1 MRIHFIAIGGAAMH
15 NLAMAVATKA
25 GYIVTGSD
33 DEIFDPART
42 HLQEAGLLPEEMG
55 WHPEKITSDIDA
67 IILGMHAREDN
78 PELVRA
84 RELGIKIYSF
94 PEYLYEQTKDKI
106 RIVVGG
112 SHGKTSTTS
121 MILYVL
127 QHLGIEADYMVGAQI
142 EGFERMVRLSDTA
155 KYAVFEGDEYLT
167 SPLDLRSKFLWYHP
181 HVAILTGIAWDHINV
196 FPTFEGYV
204 DTFRKFVDGIEENG
218 TFIYY
223 KHDANLCEI
232 ASQARPDIQLVP
244 YEAYNNS
251 TPSYTTPHN
260 ATPFKIFGRHN
271 MENLQAAALAC
282 QQIGVKLEDFYREI
296 STFTGAS
303 NRLELI
309 DEIGTNVAYKD
320 FAHSPS
326 KLRATVNAV
335 RERYPEKQLVAA
347 MELHT
352 FSSLMADFLPQY
364 EGCMAQADVALVY
377 FNPKVIEHKRLTPIT
392 AEEVRKA
399 FGTENVEVFTD
410 SQLLQERLRSLT
422 YDNTALLMMTSGTF
436 DGVNIPEFAK
446 ELISSNKVNSKKKQA
461 KLPYTHCLNCGA
473 ELQGKYCHVCGQ
485 EATSKTPTVGAFLVE
500 YANHAF
506 IWDSNFF
513 KTLWNLISRPGYLTK
528 EFIAGK
534 FASHEHPLKLN
545 MFLLFV
551 LITLFVFFAGTEKM
565 SNSVHNLTHSESVR
579 PGIQLEFLIK
589 NGYTERINESPRDT
603 VHLLAPLFLVERYPE
618 VLSNIET
625 IEDTDGKG
633 LDKWIAVLPHVLIED
648 SIVMLDE
655 SGYYRFNQQSKA
667 GENELKMVNTVWS
680 EMVKLIA
687 KYFPLLILFTAPFL
701 AIALG
706 IVQRKSRIPRIHH
719 FIFALHYT
727 AFLELLMIC
736 IFLLHLTLSPPME
749 WLQWVMII
757 GSCVYLTIAFRNVY
771 GTTTWTMAALKALFT
786 SVVYVLIGMAIF
798 FVIFI
803 VACFI
808 TANNAMIS

>member
-25 GYIVTGSD
+25 GYVVTGSD

-196 FPTFEGYV
+196 FPTFDGYV

-223 KHDANLCEI
+223 KHDSNLCEI
-232 ASQARPDIQLVP
+232 ASQARKDIKQLP
-244 YEAYNNS
+244 YEAYQGNVNM
-251 TPSYTTPHN
+251 
-260 ATPFKIFGRHN
+260 KIFGKHN

-282 QQIGVKLEDFYREI
+282 EQIGVKSEDFYREI

-364 EGCMAQADVALVY
+364 EGCMANADVALVY

-422 YDNTALLMMTSGTF
+422 YENTALLMMTSGTF

-446 ELISSNKVNSKKKQA
+446 ELISSNKDKDNSKKDQSQI
-461 KLPYTHCLNCGA
+461 PYTHCLNCGA

-506 IWDSNFF
+506 IWDSNFL
-513 KTLWNLISRPGYLTK
+513 KTLWNLIRRPGYLTK

-551 LITLFVFFAGTEKM
+551 LITLFVFFAGTEKV
-565 SNSVHNLTHSESVR
+565 NNKVHNITNNEAVLA
-579 PGIQLEFLIK
+579 GLQLEFMIARGELD
-589 NGYTERINESPRDT
+589 TTLLSPQDT
-603 VHLLAPLFLVERYPE
+603 VQLLAPLFFANQHPGFIRC
-618 VLSNIET
+618 I
-625 IEDTDGKG
+625 DTLENTHDKG
-633 LDKWIAVLPHVLIED
+633 LDKWIAVIPHSFIED
-648 SIVMLDE
+648 SIMVEYE
-655 SGYYRFNQQSKA
+655 SGCYRLNQEIQTA
-667 GENELKMVNTVWS
+667 QNELMLVNSIAQELVD
-680 EMVKLIA
+680 LIA
-687 KYFPLLILFTAPFL
+687 RYFPLLVLFTAPFL
-701 AIALG
+701 AISLRF
-706 IVQRKSRIPRIHH
+706 VQRKNRLPRIHH

-727 AFLELLMIC
+727 AFLEVLMLC
-736 IFLLHLTLSPPME
+736 IFLLHLTLSPPMD
-749 WLQWVMII
+749 WMQWIMII
-757 GSCVYLTIAFRNVY
+757 GSCLYLTIAFREVY
-771 GTTTWTMAALKALFT
+771 GTKTWTGAALKALLT
-786 SVVYVLIGMAIF
+786 SLIYILIGLVIFLGILVVAF
-798 FVIFI
+798 FVAI
-803 VACFI
+803 
-808 TANNAMIS
+808 NNALIS

>member
-25 GYIVTGSD
+25 GYVVTGSD

-84 RELGIKIYSF
+84 RELGLKIYSF

-196 FPTFEGYV
+196 FPTFDGYV

-223 KHDANLCEI
+223 KNDSNLCEI
-232 ASQARPDIQLVP
+232 ASQARTDIQQLP
-244 YEAYNNS
+244 YEAYEP
-251 TPSYTTPHN
+251 TPNPSLKGREVGL
-260 ATPFKIFGRHN
+260 KIFGRHN

-282 QQIGVKLEDFYREI
+282 EQIGVKPEDFYREI

-364 EGCMAQADVALVY
+364 ERCMVQADKAFVY
-377 FNPKVIEHKRLTPIT
+377 FNPKVLEHKKLPPIS
-392 AEEVRKA
+392 AEEVVQA
-399 FGTENVEVFTD
+399 FGSANVEVFTD
-410 SQLLQERLRSLT
+410 SQLLQERLREIK
-422 YDNTALLMMTSGTF
+422 YQNTALLMMSSGNF
-436 DGVNIPEFAK
+436 DGMNIPEFAR
-446 ELISSNKVNSKKKQA
+446 ELIN
-461 KLPYTHCLNCGA
+461 
-473 ELQGKYCHVCGQ
+473 
-485 EATSKTPTVGAFLVE
+485 
-500 YANHAF
+500 
-506 IWDSNFF
+506 
-513 KTLWNLISRPGYLTK
+513 R
-528 EFIAGK
+528 
-534 FASHEHPLKLN
+534 
-545 MFLLFV
+545 
-551 LITLFVFFAGTEKM
+551 
-565 SNSVHNLTHSESVR
+565 
-579 PGIQLEFLIK
+579 
-589 NGYTERINESPRDT
+589 
-603 VHLLAPLFLVERYPE
+603 
-618 VLSNIET
+618 
-625 IEDTDGKG
+625 
-633 LDKWIAVLPHVLIED
+633 
-648 SIVMLDE
+648 
-655 SGYYRFNQQSKA
+655 
-667 GENELKMVNTVWS
+667 
-680 EMVKLIA
+680 
-687 KYFPLLILFTAPFL
+687 
-701 AIALG
+701 
-706 IVQRKSRIPRIHH
+706 
-719 FIFALHYT
+719 
-727 AFLELLMIC
+727 
-736 IFLLHLTLSPPME
+736 
-749 WLQWVMII
+749 
-757 GSCVYLTIAFRNVY
+757 
-771 GTTTWTMAALKALFT
+771 
-786 SVVYVLIGMAIF
+786 
-798 FVIFI
+798 
-803 VACFI
+803 
-808 TANNAMIS
+808 

>member
-25 GYIVTGSD
+25 GYVVTGSD

-196 FPTFEGYV
+196 FPTFDGYV
-204 DTFRKFVDGIEENG
+204 DTFRKFVDGIEGNG

-223 KHDANLCEI
+223 KHDSNLCEI
-232 ASQARPDIQLVP
+232 ASQARKDIKQLP
-244 YEAYNNS
+244 YEAYEP
-251 TPSYTTPHN
+251 TPDLSL
-260 ATPFKIFGRHN
+260 KIFGRHN

-282 QQIGVKLEDFYREI
+282 EQIGVKLEDFYREI
-296 STFTGAS
+296 ATFTGAS

-410 SQLLQERLRSLT
+410 SQLLQQRLRSIQ
-422 YDNTALLMMTSGTF
+422 YENTALLMMTSGTF
-436 DGVNIPEFAK
+436 DGVNIPTFAK
-446 ELISSNKVNSKKKQA
+446 ELIGSSHKNDHSQG

-473 ELQGKYCHVCGQ
+473 ELQGKFCHVCGQ

-506 IWDSNFF
+506 IWDSNFL
-513 KTLWNLISRPGYLTK
+513 KTIWNLIRRPGYLTK

-565 SNSVHNLTHSESVR
+565 SNSVHALTNQENVR
-579 PGIQLEFLIK
+579 LGLQLESLIN
-589 NGYTERINESPRDT
+589 NGYADKMQESPRDT
-603 VHLLAPLFLVERYPE
+603 VQLLAPLFLAERYSE
-618 VLSNIET
+618 YIGCIET
-625 IEDTDGKG
+625 IEDAKG
-633 LDKWIAVLPHVLIED
+633 EELDRWIAVLPHVLIED
-648 SIVMLDE
+648 GIVMLDE
-655 SGYYRFNQQSKA
+655 SGCYCFNQESKA
-667 GENELKMVNTVWS
+667 GENEIKMVNTVWS
-680 EMVKLIA
+680 EMVNLIA
-687 KYFPLLILFTAPFL
+687 KYFPLLVLFTAPFL
-701 AIALG
+701 SIALG

-727 AFLELLMIC
+727 AFLELLMIG

-749 WLQWVMII
+749 WLQWFMIV
-757 GSCVYLTIAFRNVY
+757 GSCLYLTVAFRNVY
-771 GTTTWTMAALKALFT
+771 GTTTWTGAALKALFT
-786 SVVYVLIGMAIF
+786 SVVYVLIGVVIF
-798 FVIFI
+798 FGIFI
-803 VACFI
+803 VACFL
-808 TANNAMIS
+808 TADKFLIV

>member
-25 GYIVTGSD
+25 GYVVTGSD

-127 QHLGIEADYMVGAQI
+127 QHMGIEADYMVGAQI

-196 FPTFEGYV
+196 FPTFDGYV
-204 DTFRKFVDGIEENG
+204 DTFRKFVDGIEDNG

-223 KHDANLCEI
+223 KHDSNLCEI
-232 ASQARPDIQLVP
+232 ASHARPDIKQLP
-244 YEAYNNS
+244 YEAYEPTP
-251 TPSYTTPHN
+251 TPSLKGREVGL
-260 ATPFKIFGRHN
+260 KIFGRHN

-282 QQIGVKLEDFYREI
+282 QQIGVKPEDFYREI

-399 FGTENVEVFTD
+399 FGTANVEVFTD
-410 SQLLQERLRSLT
+410 SQLLQQRLRSIK
-422 YDNTALLMMTSGTF
+422 YENTALLMMTSGTF
-436 DGVNIPEFAK
+436 DGVNIPEFAR
-446 ELISSNKVNSKKKQA
+446 EI
-461 KLPYTHCLNCGA
+461 
-473 ELQGKYCHVCGQ
+473 
-485 EATSKTPTVGAFLVE
+485 
-500 YANHAF
+500 
-506 IWDSNFF
+506 
-513 KTLWNLISRPGYLTK
+513 
-528 EFIAGK
+528 
-534 FASHEHPLKLN
+534 
-545 MFLLFV
+545 
-551 LITLFVFFAGTEKM
+551 
-565 SNSVHNLTHSESVR
+565 
-579 PGIQLEFLIK
+579 
-589 NGYTERINESPRDT
+589 
-603 VHLLAPLFLVERYPE
+603 
-618 VLSNIET
+618 IE
-625 IEDTDGKG
+625 
-633 LDKWIAVLPHVLIED
+633 
-648 SIVMLDE
+648 
-655 SGYYRFNQQSKA
+655 
-667 GENELKMVNTVWS
+667 
-680 EMVKLIA
+680 
-687 KYFPLLILFTAPFL
+687 
-701 AIALG
+701 
-706 IVQRKSRIPRIHH
+706 
-719 FIFALHYT
+719 
-727 AFLELLMIC
+727 
-736 IFLLHLTLSPPME
+736 
-749 WLQWVMII
+749 
-757 GSCVYLTIAFRNVY
+757 
-771 GTTTWTMAALKALFT
+771 
-786 SVVYVLIGMAIF
+786 
-798 FVIFI
+798 
-803 VACFI
+803 
-808 TANNAMIS
+808 

>member
-25 GYIVTGSD
+25 GYVVTGSD

-196 FPTFEGYV
+196 FPTFDGYV
-204 DTFRKFVDGIEENG
+204 DTFRKFVDGIEGNG

-223 KHDANLCEI
+223 KHDNNLCEI
-232 ASQARPDIQLVP
+232 ASQARKDIQQFP
-244 YEAYNNS
+244 YEAYQGNVRMR
-251 TPSYTTPHN
+251 
-260 ATPFKIFGRHN
+260 IFGRHN

-282 QQIGVKLEDFYREI
+282 EQIGVKREDFYREI
-296 STFTGAS
+296 ATFTGAS
-303 NRLELI
+303 NRLEFI
-309 DEIGTNVAYKD
+309 DEIGDHVAYKD

-335 RERYPEKQLVAA
+335 REHYANKQLVAC

-364 EGCMAQADVALVY
+364 EGCMAQADKAFVY
-377 FNPKVIEHKRLTPIT
+377 FNPKVLEHKKLPPIST
-392 AEEVRKA
+392 EEVRKA

-422 YDNTALLMMTSGTF
+422 YENTALLMMTSGNF
-436 DGVNIPEFAK
+436 DGVNIPEFAR
-446 ELISSNKVNSKKKQA
+446 ELISSNKDENHSKKKQG

-473 ELQGKYCHVCGQ
+473 ELQGMFCHVCGQ
-485 EATSKTPTVGAFLVE
+485 EATSKTPSVGAFIVE

-506 IWDSNFF
+506 IWDSNFL

-534 FASHEHPLKLN
+534 FVSHEHPLKLN

-551 LITLFVFFAGTEKM
+551 LITLFVFFAGTEKV
-565 SNSVHNLTHSESVR
+565 NNKVHNLTHSETVL
-579 PGIQLEFLIK
+579 PTIQMEYLIK
-589 NGYTERINESPRDT
+589 DNGFAERVEDSSRDT
-603 VHLLAPLFLVERYPE
+603 VYLLAPLTLTERYPE
-618 VLSNIET
+618 ILSNIET
-625 IEDTDGKG
+625 IEDTDKKG

-648 SIVMLDE
+648 SIIVLDE
-655 SGYYRFNQQSKA
+655 SGYYCFNQESHA
-667 GENELKMVNTVWS
+667 GEEELMMVNTIWS
-680 EMVKLIA
+680 EMVRLIA
-687 KYFPLLILFTAPFL
+687 RYFPLLVLFTAPFL
-701 AIALG
+701 AMSLRF
-706 IVQRKSRIPRIHH
+706 VQRKSRLPRIHH
-719 FIFALHYT
+719 FVFALHYT
-727 AFLELLMIC
+727 AFLEVLMMF
-736 IFLLHLTLSPPME
+736 IFLLHLTLSPPIE
-749 WLQWVMII
+749 LLNWIMII
-757 GSCVYLTIAFRNVY
+757 GSCLYLTIAFRQVY
-771 GTTTWTMAALKALFT
+771 ETKTWIRSAFKALFT
-786 SVVYVLIGMAIF
+786 SLVYVLIGLAIV

-808 TANNAMIS
+808 FAENTMIS